1 MGQRSARRHR
11 ERRCRCLPPP
21 VVRRSLAKGE
31 AQRRRRSVFP
41 AVRLGA
47 SSRSVEGKGE
57 GDKALTLSTGMG
69 RRRKGRGGM
78 IKREKERNVM
88 IVGNVLSTV
97 TQSDTPE
104 RAAAP
109 SVSVIKSSMQQ

>member
-1 MGQRSARRHR
+1 
-11 ERRCRCLPPP
+11 
-21 VVRRSLAKGE
+21 
-31 AQRRRRSVFP
+31 
-41 AVRLGA
+41 
-47 SSRSVEGKGE
+47 
-57 GDKALTLSTGMG
+57 MG

-78 IKREKERNVM
+78 INREKERNVM